1 MATLR
6 AVETWP
12 KGKDRSD
19 LKRHLLSVAQ
29 HPIVFKGCL
38 DSWTAAR
45 GWSPV
50 AVSRLL
56 GGRETTFKVCP
67 VRGSDEYRRRF
78 SERETVFETQ
88 CEHVHATFLDFAG
101 WLENAATLSRQAVSS
116 EVDITS
122 PHQSPPQPANPLLK
136 YHPSQ
141 YWVYADYKYMCQLCD
156 DRPDLIRAIDWGV
169 LGFEGRDGVDSTLW
183 VGSKESNTPCHYDT
197 YGCNLVAQLWGQK
210 KWTLFPP
217 SDSAYLYPTRI
228 PYEESSVF
236 SEVNITCPDLQR
248 HRDYA
253 SATGY
258 QVALEA
264 GDVLFVPRHWWHY
277 VECVQDAVSVNT
289 WIDLPDDL
297 YERVKEGVVRTTVA
311 GWLPGHTRVNHDSS
325 QPHETTHWINPN
337 EVGTI

>member
-1 MATLR
+1 MATWR

-12 KGKDRSD
+12 KERDRSD

-29 HPIVFKGCL
+29 YPIVFKGCL
-38 DSWTAAR
+38 DVWAVAR

-50 AVSRLL
+50 ALSRLL
-56 GGRETTFKVCP
+56 GERETTFKVCP
-67 VRGSDEYRRRF
+67 LRGSDEYRRRF

-88 CEHVHATFLDFAG
+88 CEHVRATFLDFAG
-101 WLENAATLSRQAVSS
+101 WLEIAAALSGGATDAVTSDTSS
-116 EVDITS
+116 HHS
-122 PHQSPPQPANPLLK
+122 PSQPANPLLK

-156 DRPDLIRAIDWGV
+156 NRPDLTRAIDWGV

-183 VGSKESNTPCHYDT
+183 VGSKGSNTPCHYDT

-210 KWTLFPP
+210 QWMLFSP

-236 SEVNITCPDLQR
+236 SEVNVLCPDLER
-248 HRDYA
+248 HLDYA

-258 QVALEA
+258 QVCIIHGAAYTCNNGGIVFVSEGNSGGWRCSVCSETLVAL
-264 GDVLFVPRHWWHY
+264 
-277 VECVQDAVSVNT
+277 C
-289 WIDLPDDL
+289 
-297 YERVKEGVVRTTVA
+297 GVC
-311 GWLPGHTRVNHDSS
+311 TRCS
-325 QPHETTHWINPN
+325 
-337 EVGTI
+337 